1 MMGGVNAA
9 FNLLAAALPLCVLTG
24 CDESDE
30 VRAERAA
37 QFTTSTK
44 PAPNPQ
50 LESIE
55 SMVRTDMA
63 AAPTGLSSTPKFQ
76 LYSKY
81 NGDDIKQVTGVSGRS
96 LILCFTAPW
105 CPHCAKMKEALQEL
119 AQAEKGNVQVVDVDA
134 DAYPALA
141 TDFHITKVPTTIV
154 YTEGV
159 KLRTIEGAYSAE
171 SLGRFLHA
179 LLTQGDSPA
188 DTPR

>member
-1 MMGGVNAA
+1 MNAA
-9 FNLLAAALPLCVLTG
+9 LKLFAAGTLLAALTG

-55 SMVRTDMA
+55 SMVRTDSA
-63 AAPTGLSSTPKFQ
+63 AVPAGLGSAPKYE
-76 LYSKY
+76 LYSAYK
-81 NGDDIKQVTGVSGRS
+81 GEDIKQVTGVSGRC

-105 CPHCAKMKEALQEL
+105 CPHCAQMKQSLQQL
-119 AQAEKGNVQVVDVDA
+119 AQAEKGNVQVVDVNA

-141 TDFHITKVPTTIV
+141 TDFGITKVPTTII

-159 KLRTIEGAYSAE
+159 KLRTIEGAFTAE

-179 LLTQGDSPA
+179 LLTQGAAPTA
-188 DTPR
+188 TPR